1 MASPLTT
8 TDCIAG
14 AFAFEGIST
23 VNLAF
28 LMFKES
34 SASSADSL
42 LRFLRM
48 FESCCVGAWLLVP
61 GGSRTLFRAE
71 ERVVRPSIFLDDRRD
86 REAIDSLGVT
96 AHICFR
102 DLMDLWCSWMKCG
115 CCPFL
120 RSCAG
125 PIQAMFR
132 YAKLQPSLL

>member
-34 SASSADSL
+34 CDSSADSL
-42 LRFLRM
+42 LRFFRI
-48 FESCCVGAWLLVP
+48 FESCCVGAWLLMP
-61 GGSRTLFRAE
+61 GGSRTLFLAE

-115 CCPFL
+115 CCLFL
-120 RSCAG
+120 RSWTG
-125 PIQAMFR
+125 PTPAMFR
-132 YAKLQPSLL
+132 YAKYSLPLL